1 MELYDS
7 NEMRQ
12 YQAEDFYDDSILREL
27 DESGF
32 IDDLYEASD
41 VGDIASVSSSLSG
54 ERIMITGGLRESAP
68 LGVHQSSAG

>member
-32 IDDLYEASD
+32 IDGLYEAPDD
-41 VGDIASVSSSLSG
+41 VDETSTSSS
-54 ERIMITGGLRESAP
+54 R
-68 LGVHQSSAG
+68 